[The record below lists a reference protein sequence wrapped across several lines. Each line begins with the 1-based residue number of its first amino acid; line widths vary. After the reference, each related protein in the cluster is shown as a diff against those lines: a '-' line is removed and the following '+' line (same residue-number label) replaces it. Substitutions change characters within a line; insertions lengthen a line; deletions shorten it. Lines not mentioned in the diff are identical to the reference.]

1 VERSGRAVDARI
13 SPLGCRVRVL
23 VAEDDVD
30 IRDLL
35 EITVASLGHD
45 VRSARDGLE
54 AWELFQADGADVIIS
69 DWLMPRMQGT
79 ELCRRVR
86 SIEGVPYVYF
96 VILTALDSEEHMLQ
110 GMQAGADD
118 YLTKPFTI
126 GALQARL
133 VAAARVTTL
142 HRALAQRDA
151 ERALALARHAAVLR
165 VARRFA
171 AEGDPDALLKHVVEE
186 AVTLVDGEVGAVY
199 RWDELHGC
207 LAPVAMQAAPASVN
221 ATSTQQIGRGEVRL
235 GEGAVGRAAELRA
248 PVVDNANGGAE
259 IVAPLLHEGRLV
271 GALAIR
277 TGKTGLTFSE
287 ENVESLEM
295 LAGVAASALVGLE
308 RAQLVAVALAARELA
323 HILNN
328 DLALPVGA
336 MELLREDPALPP
348 QLRQIVEE
356 ASAGLAS
363 AAGHVRRLQQVVRIQ
378 TKETPVGPALDLER
392 SAGSSNV
399 AGV

>member
-1 VERSGRAVDARI
+1 
-13 SPLGCRVRVL
+13 VRVL

-35 EITVASLGHD
+35 EIAVASLGHE
-45 VRSARDGLE
+45 VRAARDGQE
-54 AWELFQADGADVIIS
+54 AWESFQAEGADVIIS

-79 ELCRRVR
+79 ELCRLVR
-86 SIEGVPYVYF
+86 ATDGIPYVYF
-96 VILTALDSEEHMLQ
+96 VILTALDSEEHMLK

-118 YLTKPFTI
+118 YLAKPFTI

-133 VAAARVTTL
+133 VAAERVTTL
-142 HRALAQRDA
+142 HHALAQRDT
-151 ERALALARHAAVLR
+151 ERALSLARHAAVLR

-171 AEGDPDALLKHVVEE
+171 AEGDPDSLLRNVIEE
-186 AVTLVDGEVGAVY
+186 AVALVDGEIGAVY
-199 RWDELHGC
+199 QWDDLHSC
-207 LAPVAMQAAPASVN
+207 LMPV
-221 ATSTQQIGRGEVRL
+221 ATSTAVPLTAVGAAFGTRFGNSNVRL
-235 GEGAVGRAAELRA
+235 GEGAIGRAAELRA
-248 PVVDNANGGAE
+248 PVVDNSDGIGAE
-259 IVAPLLHEGRLV
+259 VVAPLLHEGRLL
-271 GALAIR
+271 GTLAIR
-277 TGKTGLTFSE
+277 TGRTGLTFSD

-323 HILNN
+323 HVLNN

-336 MELLREDPALPP
+336 MELLREDPALLPH
-348 QLRQIVEE
+348 LRQIVEE

-392 SAGSSNV
+392 SAGTVSPTP
-399 AGV
+399 

>member
-1 VERSGRAVDARI
+1 M
-13 SPLGCRVRVL
+13 RVL

-35 EITVASLGHD
+35 QIAVASLGHE
-45 VRSARDGLE
+45 VRSAHDGQE
-54 AWELFQADGADVIIS
+54 AWESFQAEGADVIIS

-79 ELCRRVR
+79 ELCRHVR
-86 SIEGVPYVYF
+86 ATEGVPYVYF
-96 VILTALDSEEHMLQ
+96 VILTALDSEEYMLK

-118 YLTKPFTI
+118 YLAKPFTI

-133 VAAARVTTL
+133 VAAERVTML
-142 HRALAQRDA
+142 HRALAHRDT
-151 ERALALARHAAVLR
+151 ERALSLARHAAVLR

-171 AEGDPDALLKHVVEE
+171 AEGDPDSLLRNVIEE
-186 AVTLVDGEVGAVY
+186 AVALIDGEHGAVY
-199 RWDELHGC
+199 RWDDSHGR
-207 LAPVAMQAAPASVN
+207 LMPVATSVADPAGADW
-221 ATSTQQIGRGEVRL
+221 ATRGSRFGNSDVRL

-248 PVVDNANGGAE
+248 PVVESTGAGAE
-259 IVAPLLHEGRLV
+259 VVAPLLHEGRLV
-271 GALAIR
+271 GTLAVR
-277 TGKTGLTFSE
+277 TGRTGLTFSD

-323 HILNN
+323 HVLNN

-336 MELLREDPALPP
+336 MELLREDPALLPH
-348 QLRQIVEE
+348 LRQIVEE

-363 AAGHVRRLQQVVRIQ
+363 AAGHVRRLQQIVRIQ

-392 SAGSSNV
+392 SAGTGSPTP
-399 AGV
+399 